1 MNSFD
6 NFLYFH
12 DYLLSLRVCLDTGNN
27 GSKDEKELLDL
38 VISDKSINVNEIPN
52 DAKKGHDVTAFNY
65 KYIMAATNN
74 FSLESKLGEG
84 GFGPVYMVSSKTF
97 LKKDV

>member
-52 DAKKGHDVTAFNY
+52 YAKKGHDVTVFNY
-65 KYIMAATNN
+65 EYVMAATNN

-97 LKKDV
+97 LKKDA